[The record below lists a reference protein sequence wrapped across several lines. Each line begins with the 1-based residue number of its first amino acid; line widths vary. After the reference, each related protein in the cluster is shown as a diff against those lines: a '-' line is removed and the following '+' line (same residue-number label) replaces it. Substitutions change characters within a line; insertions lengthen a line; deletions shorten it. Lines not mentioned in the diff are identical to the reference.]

1 MFKFIFLK
9 KEEEN
14 LVFRLFCEVL
24 KLYLFKRKWRFKNK
38 NNSTVAKTIF
48 EMNAVTVGRYTYG
61 NLDVRSWGSE
71 NEKLI
76 IGDFCS
82 IANTTF
88 VLGGN
93 HNYSHF
99 STFPSKVR
107 FLGAIREAYSN
118 GPIVVSDDVW
128 LGIDTMVMSGV
139 TIGQGA
145 IVAAGAV
152 VTKDV
157 PPYAIIGGVPAKIIK
172 YRFSPNVIEQLLQL
186 DYSQL
191 TDKLIHDHK
200 SELSMQIDHMSPQE
214 IENLFSWFPK
224 KKVDHHS
231 VNRNR

>member
-1 MFKFIFLK
+1 VFKFIFLK

-145 IVAAGAV
+145 VVAARSV
-152 VTKDV
+152 VVKDV
-157 PPYAIIGGVPAKIIK
+157 PPYAIVGGNPAKIIK
-172 YRFSPNVIEQLLQL
+172 YRFSSEIIEKLLKVNFKKL
-186 DYSQL
+186 NKKEFL
-191 TDKLIHDHK
+191 KIETDNN
-200 SELSMQIDHMSPQE
+200 E
-214 IENLFSWFPK
+214 ISTIFK
-224 KKVDHHS
+224 Y
-231 VNRNR
+231 

>member
-88 VLGGN
+88 VFGGN

-118 GPIVVSDDVW
+118 GPIVVSNDVW

-145 IVAAGAV
+145 VVAARSV
-152 VTKDV
+152 VVKDV
-157 PPYAIIGGVPAKIIK
+157 PPYAIVGGNPAKIIK
-172 YRFSPNVIEQLLQL
+172 YRFSSEIIEKLLKVNFKKL
-186 DYSQL
+186 NKKEFL
-191 TDKLIHDHK
+191 KIETDNN
-200 SELSMQIDHMSPQE
+200 E
-214 IENLFSWFPK
+214 ISTIFK
-224 KKVDHHS
+224 Y
-231 VNRNR
+231 

>member
-61 NLDVRSWGSE
+61 NLDVRNWGSE

-99 STFPSKVR
+99 STFPSNVR

-145 IVAAGAV
+145 VVAARSV
-152 VTKDV
+152 VVKDV
-157 PPYAIIGGVPAKIIK
+157 PPYAIVGGNPAKIIK
-172 YRFSPNVIEQLLQL
+172 YRFSPEIIEKLLKVNFKKL
-186 DYSQL
+186 NKKEFL
-191 TDKLIHDHK
+191 KIETDNN
-200 SELSMQIDHMSPQE
+200 E
-214 IENLFSWFPK
+214 ISTIFK
-224 KKVDHHS
+224 Y
-231 VNRNR
+231 

>member
-61 NLDVRSWGSE
+61 NLDVRNWGSE

-145 IVAAGAV
+145 VVAARSV
-152 VTKDV
+152 VVKDV
-157 PPYAIIGGVPAKIIK
+157 PPYAIVGGNPAKIIK
-172 YRFSPNVIEQLLQL
+172 YRFSSEIIEKLLKVNFKKL
-186 DYSQL
+186 NKKEFL
-191 TDKLIHDHK
+191 KIETDNN
-200 SELSMQIDHMSPQE
+200 E
-214 IENLFSWFPK
+214 ISTIFK
-224 KKVDHHS
+224 Y
-231 VNRNR
+231 

>member
-1 MFKFIFLK
+1 M
-9 KEEEN
+9 
-14 LVFRLFCEVL
+14 VFRLFCEVL
-24 KLYLFKRKWRFKNK
+24 NLYLFKRKWRFKNK

-71 NEKLI
+71 NEKLV

-88 VLGGN
+88 VLGGGN

-145 IVAAGAV
+145 VVAARSVGV
-152 VTKDV
+152 KDV
-157 PPYAIIGGVPAKIIK
+157 PPYAIVGGNPAKIIK
-172 YRFSPNVIEQLLQL
+172 YRFSSEIIEKLLKVNFKKL
-186 DYSQL
+186 NKKEFL
-191 TDKLIHDHK
+191 KIETDNN
-200 SELSMQIDHMSPQE
+200 E
-214 IENLFSWFPK
+214 ISTIFK
-224 KKVDHHS
+224 Y
-231 VNRNR
+231 

>member
-145 IVAAGAV
+145 VVAARSVAV
-152 VTKDV
+152 KDV
-157 PPYAIIGGVPAKIIK
+157 PPYAIVGGNPAKIIK
-172 YRFSPNVIEQLLQL
+172 YRFSSEIIEKLLKVNFKKL
-186 DYSQL
+186 NKKEFL
-191 TDKLIHDHK
+191 KIETDNN
-200 SELSMQIDHMSPQE
+200 E
-214 IENLFSWFPK
+214 ISTIFK
-224 KKVDHHS
+224 Y
-231 VNRNR
+231 